1 MKRLEYDPKPSAST
15 IAMVIAVMIGT
26 VFCFNIGVVM
36 GSSGGG
42 EAAAPKGW
50 VATDTYRVMN
60 FSVLALVLFFL
71 LKKPAS
77 KALGDRIKSIKEQI
91 NDLEKKKGEAEKE
104 LEQFNQKLS
113 LLEKEAEEIVEKYKQ
128 QGEEARAK
136 IIKEAETAAG
146 KLQDQARKNMD
157 YELKEASKKLQ
168 GDILEKALAKA
179 ELMIQEQISKEDQDR
194 LIDEY
199 LQKVEAQ

>member
-1 MKRLEYDPKPSAST
+1 MKRLEYDPKLNAST
-15 IAMVIAVMIGT
+15 IAMAIAIMIGM

-42 EAAAPKGW
+42 EATTPKGW

-91 NDLEKKKGEAEKE
+91 NDLEQKKGEAEKE

-136 IIKEAETAAG
+136 IIKEAEAAAD

-157 YELKEASKKLQ
+157 YELEEASKKIQ

>member
-15 IAMVIAVMIGT
+15 IAMVIAVMIGI

-42 EAAAPKGW
+42 EATATKGW

-60 FSVLALVLFFL
+60 FSLLALVLFFL

-91 NDLEKKKGEAEKE
+91 NDLEQKKGEAEKE
-104 LEQFNQKLS
+104 LERFNQKLS

-136 IIKEAETAAG
+136 IIKEAEAAAG

-157 YELKEASKKLQ
+157 YELEEASKKLQ